1 MKKLILVRH
10 AKAEKDSASLKDFDR
25 DLNRKGVIQAN
36 VSAYFMKFHQ
46 YKPDLVL
53 CSGAKRTRKTFQ
65 ILQPPLFISKDQVVF
80 NDHLYLVEK
89 DKILKEIKNTHE
101 TIDCLMLV
109 GHNFGISD
117 VLSDLIGEQRTMST
131 ADVAVLELNVQSWSD
146 IVSGIASLKDY
157 FTPKVTQ

>member
-53 CSGAKRTRKTFQ
+53 CSGAIRTRKTLK
-65 ILQPPLFISKDQVVF
+65 ILQQPLFISNDHIVFKDQ
-80 NDHLYLVEK
+80 LYLAEK
-89 DKILKEIKNTHE
+89 EKILDEIISTPENIK
-101 TIDCLMLV
+101 CLMLV

-117 VLSDLIGEQRTMST
+117 LLNELIGDERTMST
-131 ADVAVLELNVQSWSD
+131 ADVAVLELNIHSWKET
-146 IVSGIASLKDY
+146 IAGIANLVDHFKPVVS
-157 FTPKVTQ
+157 Q